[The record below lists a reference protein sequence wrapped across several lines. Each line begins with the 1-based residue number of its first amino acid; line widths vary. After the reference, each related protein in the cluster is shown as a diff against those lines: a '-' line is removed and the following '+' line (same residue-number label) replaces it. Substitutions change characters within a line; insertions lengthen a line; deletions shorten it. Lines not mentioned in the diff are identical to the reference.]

1 MDFSNRY
8 NFVFGRALPPTA
20 MTMPL
25 PALQLGTALPGVS
38 ARSALTPQPDESEAS
53 RARERVMPQGQP
65 DPGEPERF
73 DKRRIGQN
81 AMVSAIS
88 QGGCFGLAFALNN
101 YLRLKAPPMIK
112 RLSAIMSPLLAGF
125 LTSPAEKLTRDKVG
139 MQPTR
144 ASSLT
149 LLHDA
154 IPSVVLYAVNA
165 AYVHARKLPKFAPN
179 TRAGAATTLLLS
191 IGSTGLAGALSEA
204 AAQASGGKPM
214 APLTR
219 PEVVSRGLRRALCLT
234 PMSRANLTSANHVIR
249 EGRVPPELALAPLK
263 AGTFGWIFRNRPK
276 PPSTPSPSP
285 SPVLAGGPSQPSPSS
300 GVSSST
306 SPLTPLTQPPGPAAS
321 SGPLRVS
328 PPPDASPFAWDRVP
342 SP

>member
-1 MDFSNRY
+1 MPP
-8 NFVFGRALPPTA
+8 GR
-20 MTMPL
+20 
-25 PALQLGTALPGVS
+25 
-38 ARSALTPQPDESEAS
+38 
-53 RARERVMPQGQP
+53 P
-65 DPGEPERF
+65 DPGAPSRF

-88 QGGCFGLAFALNN
+88 QGSCFGLAFALNN

-112 RLSAIMSPLLAGF
+112 RLSAILSPLLAGF

-154 IPSVVLYAVNA
+154 IPSGVLYAVNA
-165 AYVHARKLPKFAPN
+165 AYVHSRKLPKFAP
-179 TRAGAATTLLLS
+179 TTPAGAATTLLLS
-191 IGSTGLAGALSEA
+191 IGGTGLAGALSEA
-204 AAQASGGKPM
+204 AAQASGGQPM

-234 PMSRANLTSANHVIR
+234 PMSRANLTSANHVIL

-276 PPSTPSPSP
+276 PPALTTPSPVVAQGSSLP
-285 SPVLAGGPSQPSPSS
+285 SPPSGGGSPPSPPL
-300 GVSSST
+300 
-306 SPLTPLTQPPGPAAS
+306 PLTPLAQPSGPAAP

-328 PPPDASPFAWDRVP
+328 PPPDASPIAWDRLP